1 VSVWAWLKLAVFL
14 WLIRKAVKAFGWL
27 LAVVIAVAAW
37 PVTVVAGAGYLAA
50 WLRGW
55 PPVRLYRAAAWALP
69 MTAAWL
75 AAAEMHAAGWSAV
88 RAPGR
93 AWTPWTPWTPWARG
107 WHDLAAA
114 EVTTTGVARL
124 FALAAPAAVPAG
136 LGLAGLAWAWR
147 NYAITSGLGG
157 ITASAP
163 ITFDT
168 RQWRRQVRT
177 AKGLTAAPG
186 AVPLLARGGR
196 IPVGGTIRAV
206 GHRWHPVF
214 TLPHTACAR
223 HMVIVGATGSGKT
236 NLMIRLWAGWFT
248 AVLDAARAGRGP
260 RPLLV
265 VLDCKGGRD
274 ARVKADRTRRL
285 LYGAG
290 ARQVVIWPDEARLS
304 VWDLPP
310 SDLAVLLYQ
319 MIESGTGAAAY
330 YADVLQAAITLAVTA
345 PCGPPANTAGFL
357 QRLDAK
363 WLQHA
368 WGDGRHPGP
377 LARARA
383 AAKHL
388 PDIQL
393 RYATL
398 LGRLGPAL
406 DGPGALTD
414 ADAWY
419 CILEGTRE
427 PSVAEA
433 QAMALTELAAHTASD
448 VYGQPRAM
456 LLAADDYSAVSGR
469 VPLSNLYER
478 GRSLGIGVQV
488 SAQSWQGLG
497 SCEDERYRIAA
508 TADGG
513 IFVLRT
519 PYPKPLTELAGTRR
533 VLETA
538 HRLVGNTWG
547 DEGTTRI
554 QRAWTA
560 DPELIR
566 QLDVGQACYIHH
578 GAATFVQ
585 VARPKPSPLTLLPPP
600 GPADPVARV
609 PEPRHEPAPG
619 PSPGPSPASLDDI
632 LGPEGAR

>member
-1 VSVWAWLKLAVFL
+1 MSVWSWLKLAVVL
-14 WLIRKAVKAFGWL
+14 WLIRKAVKAAGWL
-27 LAVVIAVAAW
+27 LAAAIAVAAW
-37 PVTVVAGAGYLAA
+37 PVTLVAAAGYLAA

-55 PPVRLYRAAAWALP
+55 PPGRLYRAAAWALP
-69 MTAAWL
+69 VTVAWL
-75 AAAEMHAAGWSAV
+75 AAAEVHAVGWSAAL
-88 RAPGR
+88 APGR
-93 AWTPWTPWTPWARG
+93 AWAPWARG
-107 WHDLAAA
+107 WRQLTVAGAARGWHHLPAASA
-114 EVTTTGVARL
+114 EVARL
-124 FALAAPAAVPAG
+124 FALAAPVAVPAG
-136 LGLAGLAWAWR
+136 LGVAGLAWAWR
-147 NYAITSGLGG
+147 NYAITAGLGG

-163 ITFDT
+163 ITFDA

-177 AKGLTAAPG
+177 AKALTAAPG
-186 AVPLLARGGR
+186 AVPLLARDRR
-196 IPVGGTIRAV
+196 IPVGATIRAV

-214 TLPHTACAR
+214 TVPHTACAR

-248 AVLDAARAGRGP
+248 AVLDAARAGRG
-260 RPLLV
+260 RQPLLV

-274 ARVKADRTRRL
+274 ARVKAERTRRL

-290 ARQVVIWPDEARLS
+290 ARRVAIWPDEARLS

-345 PCGPPANTAGFL
+345 PGGPPVNTAGFL

-368 WGDGRHPGP
+368 WGDGRHPGQ
-377 LARARA
+377 LARTRA

-448 VYGQPRAM
+448 VCGQPRAM

-513 IFVLRT
+513 VFVLHT

-538 HRLVGNTWG
+538 HRLIGNTWG

-554 QRAWTA
+554 QRAWIA

-600 GPADPVARV
+600 APADPVARV
-609 PEPRHEPAPG
+609 PEPRREPAG
-619 PSPGPSPASLDDI
+619 PPPASLDDI
-632 LGPEGAR
+632 LGPGATQ